1 MILQGAELVADTD
14 PWLDR
19 TWKVYAVQGSGSP
32 YLKPSD
38 KEGAFTL
45 SAVPGSVSG
54 QVAYYTVD
62 FVGENMP
69 PCWQGLLLFPHG
81 SVAFPL
87 PVPLLPPWTKS
98 VDATWL
104 AAANTVRQGLNDSMA
119 RLEGVLNP
127 GTNAANLTLVCV
139 SDATTSGMPLLVL
152 KIASTAAVAGA
163 ASAGSIPAAGIGGG
177 GHGDN

>member
-1 MILQGAELVADTD
+1 VADTD
-14 PWLDR
+14 PWLNR
-19 TWKVYAVQGSGSP
+19 TWKVYAVQGTGGP

-45 SAVPGSVSG
+45 SAVPSSVAG
-54 QVAYYTVD
+54 QTAYYTVD

-81 SVAFPL
+81 TTPFPP
-87 PVPLLPPWTKS
+87 PVPLLPTWTKS
-98 VDATWL
+98 VDAAWL

-127 GTNAANLTLVCV
+127 GTDAANLTLVCV
-139 SDATTSGMPLLVL
+139 SNATTAGMPLLVL
-152 KIASTAAVAGA
+152 KIASAAPVAGA
-163 ASAGSIPAAGIGGG
+163 AQTGSVQPAGIGGG